1 MTGRP
6 GEKGRN
12 ALSIQPSAAP
22 RGRPHASRGAA
33 ARFATG
39 SDVTDLAFALNHMVA
54 PQLGL
59 RDFMALAGRLGVG
72 TVEIRNDLPGVAIA
86 DGTPPDEIRAAALE
100 AGVSIASINALYPF
114 NIWTAE
120 RVRQARDLIAAAA
133 ACGARGIVMCPLN
146 DTAYAAPEAERL
158 AALRDALTGLKPLLK
173 EAGVVGLVEPL
184 GFAECALR
192 FKREAVEA
200 IRDVGGEG
208 SFALV
213 HDTFHHHVAGETAL
227 FPAMTG
233 LVHVSGVVDP
243 AVGADRLRDPH
254 RVLVDGR
261 DLIDNAGQVRALLA
275 GGYRGPVSFEPFA
288 PEVHRHPDIEAALRD
303 SMAYLAGAVA
313 RPAG

>member
-6 GEKGRN
+6 GEKGGTPGRSS
-12 ALSIQPSAAP
+12 LPP
-22 RGRPHASRGAA
+22 RPRVLQASRGHS
-33 ARFATG
+33 RRLATG
-39 SDVTDLAFALNHMVA
+39 FDVTDLAFALNHMVA

-59 RDFMALAGRLGVG
+59 RDFMALAGRLGIG

-86 DGTPPDEIRAAALE
+86 DGTPPDEIRAAARE

-120 RVRQARDLIAAAA
+120 RARQARDLIATAAS
-133 ACGARGIVMCPLN
+133 CGARGIVMCPLN
-146 DTAYAAPEAERL
+146 DTSYAAPEAERL
-158 AALRDALTGLKPLLK
+158 AALREALTGLKPLL
-173 EAGVVGLVEPL
+173 EAAGVVGLVEPL

-192 FKREAVEA
+192 FKREAVDA

-208 SFALV
+208 TFALV
-213 HDTFHHHVAGETAL
+213 HDTFHHHVAGETTL

-243 AVGADRLRDPH
+243 AVGVDRLRDSH

-275 GGYRGPVSFEPFA
+275 GGYSGPVSFEPFA

-303 SMAYLAGAVA
+303 SMAHLAGAVA